1 MKKTIRYG
9 EYLGAVR
16 ARQRTIDY
24 NQVVAVDREPA
35 RRRHQLRLK
44 DIYRLLA
51 PYISVRF
58 LEQLRAVVPLALF
71 LALFELIVL
80 NARLEGAQTIALG
93 MLGVILGLMLF
104 IEGIQHGLMSFSENI
119 GFNLPSRSTL
129 PVIAAVA
136 FVLGVAAT
144 LAEPAIAALRTAGS
158 LTDPQRAPV
167 LYSLL
172 NNHGG
177 ALVAVIALS
186 VGLAVTLGLLRMI
199 LEWRLKVVVI
209 IVLLPCLVLTAY
221 LATQPQYAQVL
232 GLAWD
237 CGGITTGPVT
247 VPLVVALGVGVAAAA
262 GSEDNPLAGFG
273 IVTLASL
280 FPALG
285 VMLMALILPVENFD
299 QALAAQA
306 ALPWYGETPAADV
319 LAALRA
325 ILPLAFLLW
334 LIQRV
339 LLKQPIA
346 NRGVIA
352 YGLALCV
359 AGMLLFNIGL
369 AYGLAPLGNQAGG
382 TLPAAFAQFGAVPG
396 SPLYPYWAGF
406 VIVVGFAAA
415 LGFGATLAE
424 PALNALGITV
434 QNLTD
439 GAFPRALLIRGVAV
453 GVGLGTAA
461 GVIKIVLDLPIANL
475 LLPAYLLALVMTTLS
490 DEVYVNL
497 AWDSAG
503 VTTGPVTVPLVLAM
517 GLGLGQAVH
526 AVEGFGILAL
536 ASVGPVLTVLTLGLW
551 IRLRIASSH
560 ARRRKEEAMR

>member
-16 ARQRTIDY
+16 ARQHRIDY
-24 NQVVAVDREPA
+24 NKVVAADHEAA
-35 RRRHQLRLK
+35 RRRQQLRMK
-44 DIYRLLA
+44 DVYRLLA
-51 PYISVRF
+51 PYVSVRF
-58 LEQLRAVVPLALF
+58 IEQCKSVVPLAVF
-71 LALFELIVL
+71 LALFELVVL
-80 NARLEGAQTIALG
+80 NGTLHGALPIALG
-93 MLGVILGLMLF
+93 VLAVIIGLMLF

-129 PVIAAVA
+129 PVIAGVA
-136 FVLGVAAT
+136 LVLGMAAT
-144 LAEPAIAALRTAGS
+144 FAEPAIAALRTAGS

-172 NNHGG
+172 NHHGG
-177 ALVAVIALS
+177 ALVAAIALS
-186 VGLAVTLGLLRMI
+186 VGLAVTLGLLRMMM
-199 LEWRLKVVVI
+199 EWRLKMVII
-209 IVLLPCLVLTAY
+209 IVLLPCLMLTAY
-221 LATQPQYAQVL
+221 LAAQPEYATVL

-262 GSEDNPLAGFG
+262 GSEDNPLSGFG

-280 FPALG
+280 FPAMA
-285 VMLMALILPVENFD
+285 VMLLALALPVENL
-299 QALAAQA
+299 QVVAAAQS
-306 ALPWYGETPAADV
+306 ALPWYAESPAADV

-325 ILPLAFLLW
+325 ILPLALLLW
-334 LIQRV
+334 LIQRI

-346 NRGVIA
+346 NRGVIL
-352 YGLALCV
+352 YGLGLCV
-359 AGMLLFNIGL
+359 VGMLLFNLGL

-382 TLPAAFAQFGAVPG
+382 TLPAAFAEFRAVQG
-396 SPLYPYWAGF
+396 SPLYPYWSGL
-406 VIVVGFAAA
+406 VIVVGFGAV
-415 LGFGATLAE
+415 LGFGATVAE
-424 PALNALGITV
+424 PALNAFGMTV

-461 GVIKIVLDLPIANL
+461 GVLKIVLDLPIANL
-475 LLPAYLLALVMTTLS
+475 LLPAYLVALVMTALS
-490 DEVYVNL
+490 DEIYVNL

-517 GLGLGQAVH
+517 GLGLGQSVH

-536 ASVGPVLTVLTLGLW
+536 ASVGPVLSVLSIGLW
-551 IRLRIASSH
+551 IRLSIASSH
-560 ARRRKEEAMR
+560 ARRAEMETGR

>member
-16 ARQRTIDY
+16 ARQHVIDF
-24 NQVVAVDREPA
+24 NKVVAADHEPA
-35 RRRHQLRLK
+35 RRRRQLRMK
-44 DIYRLLA
+44 DIYRLLT
-51 PYISVRF
+51 PYVSVRF
-58 LEQLRAVVPLALF
+58 IEQFKSVVPLALF

-80 NARLEGAQTIALG
+80 GGAIEGALPIALG
-93 MLGVILGLMLF
+93 ILTVIVGLMLF

-129 PVIAAVA
+129 PVIGAVA
-136 FVLGVAAT
+136 LVLGAAAT
-144 LAEPAIAALRTAGS
+144 FAEPAIAALRTAGS

-172 NNHGG
+172 NHHGG
-177 ALVAVIALS
+177 ALVAVIAAS
-186 VGLAVTLGLLRMI
+186 VGLAVMLGILRMI
-199 LEWRLKVVVI
+199 MNWRLKVVII
-209 IVLLPCLVLTAY
+209 IVLLPCLALTAY
-221 LATQPQYAQVL
+221 LAGQPQYAPIL

-262 GSEDNPLAGFG
+262 GREDNPLSGFG
-273 IVTLASL
+273 IVTLASV
-280 FPALG
+280 FPAMA
-285 VMLMALILPVENFD
+285 VMLLALVLPVEGV
-299 QALAAQA
+299 QQVTIAPGVP
-306 ALPWYGETPAADV
+306 PWYAESPAAEV
-319 LAALRA
+319 ISALRA
-325 ILPLAFLLW
+325 ILPLALLLW
-334 LIQRV
+334 LIQRI

-346 NRGVIA
+346 NRGVVT

-359 AGMLLFNIGL
+359 LGMLLFNLGL

-382 TLPAAFAQFGAVPG
+382 MLPAAFAEFHAVAG
-396 SPLYPYWAGF
+396 SPLYPYWSGF
-406 VIVVGFAAA
+406 VIVVSFAAV

-424 PALNALGITV
+424 PALNAMGITV

-439 GAFPRALLIRGVAV
+439 GAFPRSLLIRAVAV
-453 GVGLGTAA
+453 GVGIGTAA
-461 GVIKIVLDLPIANL
+461 GVIKIVLDLPIASL
-475 LLPAYLLALVMTTLS
+475 LLPAYFIALVMTALS
-490 DEVYVNL
+490 DETYVNL

-517 GLGLGQAVH
+517 GLGLGQSVR

-536 ASVGPVLTVLTLGLW
+536 ASVGPVLSVLTIGLW

-560 ARRRKEEAMR
+560 ARRAGIEAAQ

>member
-16 ARQRTIDY
+16 ARQRVIDF
-24 NQVVAVDREPA
+24 NLVVAAEREPA
-35 RRRHQLRLK
+35 HRRQQLRMK

-51 PYISVRF
+51 PYMSVRF
-58 LEQLRAVVPLALF
+58 FEQFKAVVPLALF
-71 LALFELIVL
+71 LALFELTVL
-80 NARLEGAQTIALG
+80 NGTLEGALPIAF
-93 MLGVILGLMLF
+93 GVLAVIIGLMFF
-104 IEGIQHGLMSFSENI
+104 IEGIQHGLMTFSENI

-129 PVIAAVA
+129 PVITGVA
-136 FVLGVAAT
+136 LVLGIAAT
-144 LAEPAIAALRTAGS
+144 FAEPAIAALRTAGG
-158 LTDPQRAPV
+158 LTDAQRAPV
-167 LYSLL
+167 LYALL

-177 ALVAVIALS
+177 ALVAAIALS
-186 VGLAVTLGLLRMI
+186 VGLAVMLGLLRMI
-199 LEWRLKVVVI
+199 MEWRLKMVII

-221 LATQPQYAQVL
+221 LAAQPQYAQVI

-262 GSEDNPLAGFG
+262 GSEDSPLSGFG

-280 FPALG
+280 FPAMA
-285 VMLMALILPVENFD
+285 VMLLALALPVESL
-299 QALAAQA
+299 QSVSSAQVV
-306 ALPWYGETPAADV
+306 LPWYEESPAADA

-325 ILPLAFLLW
+325 ILPLALMLW
-334 LIQRV
+334 LIQRT
-339 LLKQPIA
+339 LLRQPVA

-352 YGLALCV
+352 YGLGLCLI
-359 AGMLLFNIGL
+359 GMLLFNLGL

-382 TLPAAFAQFGAVPG
+382 ILPAAFAEFRAVQG
-396 SPLYPYWAGF
+396 SPLYPYWSGL
-406 VIVVGFAAA
+406 VIVVGFAAVM
-415 LGFGATLAE
+415 GFGATLAE
-424 PALNALGITV
+424 PALNAFGTTV

-439 GAFPRALLIRGVAV
+439 GAFPRKLLIRGVAV

-475 LLPAYLLALVMTTLS
+475 LLPAYLVALVMTALS
-490 DEVYVNL
+490 DETYVNL

-536 ASVGPVLTVLTLGLW
+536 ASVGPVLSVLSIGLW
-551 IRLRIASSH
+551 IRMSIASSH
-560 ARRRKEEAMR
+560 ARRAEMEAGQ

>member
-16 ARQRTIDY
+16 ARQRVISFNHVIAADH
-24 NQVVAVDREPA
+24 ASA
-35 RRRHQLRLK
+35 HRRQRLRVK
-44 DIYRLLA
+44 DFYRLLS
-51 PYISVRF
+51 PYVSARF
-58 LEQLRAVVPLALF
+58 AEQFRSVVPLALF

-80 NARLEGAQTIALG
+80 RGTVEEAPPIALG
-93 MLGVILGLMLF
+93 ILAVIVGLMLF

-129 PVIAAVA
+129 PVIGAVA
-136 FVLGVAAT
+136 LVLGAAAT
-144 LAEPAIAALRTAGS
+144 FAEPAIAALRTAGS

-172 NNHGG
+172 NHHGG
-177 ALVAVIALS
+177 ALVAVVALS
-186 VGLAVTLGLLRMI
+186 VGLAVMLGLLRMMMN
-199 LEWRLKVVVI
+199 WRLKTVI
-209 IVLLPCLVLTAY
+209 IMVLLPCLALTAY
-221 LATQPQYAQVL
+221 LAGQPQYASVL

-237 CGGITTGPVT
+237 CGAITTGPVT

-280 FPALG
+280 FPALA
-285 VMLMALILPVENFD
+285 VMLLALVLPVEGV
-299 QALAAQA
+299 QTAVLAADA
-306 ALPWYGETPAADV
+306 PWYAQTPVADA

-339 LLKQPIA
+339 LLRQPIA
-346 NRGVIA
+346 NRGVVM
-352 YGLALCV
+352 YGLTLCIL
-359 AGMLLFNIGL
+359 GMLLFNLGL

-382 TLPAAFAQFGAVPG
+382 LLPAAFAEFHAVQG
-396 SPLYPYWAGF
+396 SPLYPYWPGLLI
-406 VIVVGFAAA
+406 VISFAAV

-424 PALNALGITV
+424 PALSAMGITV

-439 GAFPRALLIRGVAV
+439 GAFPRALLVRGVAV
-453 GVGLGTAA
+453 GVGIGTAA
-461 GVIKIVLDLPIANL
+461 GVIKIVLDLPIAGL
-475 LLPAYLLALVMTTLS
+475 LLPAYLIALVMTALS
-490 DEVYVNL
+490 EEIYVNL

-517 GLGLGQAVH
+517 GLGLGQAVG

-536 ASVGPVLTVLTLGLW
+536 ASAGPVLSVLAIGLW

-560 ARRRKEEAMR
+560 ARRAGMETGQ

>member
-1 MKKTIRYG
+1 
-9 EYLGAVR
+9 
-16 ARQRTIDY
+16 
-24 NQVVAVDREPA
+24 
-35 RRRHQLRLK
+35 
-44 DIYRLLA
+44 
-51 PYISVRF
+51 
-58 LEQLRAVVPLALF
+58 
-71 LALFELIVL
+71 
-80 NARLEGAQTIALG
+80 
-93 MLGVILGLMLF
+93 
-104 IEGIQHGLMSFSENI
+104 
-119 GFNLPSRSTL
+119 
-129 PVIAAVA
+129 
-136 FVLGVAAT
+136 
-144 LAEPAIAALRTAGS
+144 
-158 LTDPQRAPV
+158 
-167 LYSLL
+167 
-172 NNHGG
+172 
-177 ALVAVIALS
+177 
-186 VGLAVTLGLLRMI
+186 
-199 LEWRLKVVVI
+199 
-209 IVLLPCLVLTAY
+209 
-221 LATQPQYAQVL
+221 
-232 GLAWD
+232 
-237 CGGITTGPVT
+237 
-247 VPLVVALGVGVAAAA
+247 
-262 GSEDNPLAGFG
+262 
-273 IVTLASL
+273 
-280 FPALG
+280 
-285 VMLMALILPVENFD
+285 
-299 QALAAQA
+299 
-306 ALPWYGETPAADV
+306 V

-490 DEVYVNL
+490 EEVYVNL